1 MKQLTI
7 ILILASVLFVSCQK
21 EEDEITFQ
29 ESGIVVDYAGAGNCN
44 FVIELDNGGRIQPLY
59 YPSGFTFSNGQRV
72 FVKYIELNNVIAGCG
87 RGTATEIIHAE
98 ELSCAPFLDLYAN
111 NYDSLASDPIIIH
124 EAFVDGECL
133 NIKLSYS
140 GGCKKH
146 QIDLARMHPSEANSS
161 TVPTFEIRH
170 NANNDLCEAYFTQ
183 ELRFN
188 LTPLILEGKTE
199 FVLSAK
205 LANGEVYNKIFDLDL
220 DK

>member
-7 ILILASVLFVSCQK
+7 ILILSSVLFVGCQK
-21 EEDEITFQ
+21 EEDEITFR
-29 ESGIVVDYAGAGNCN
+29 ETGVVIDYVGTGDCT
-44 FVIELDNGGRIQPLY
+44 FIIKLDNGVQIQPLY
-59 YPSGFTFSNGQRV
+59 YPTGFTFSNGQRV
-72 FVKYIELNNVIAGCG
+72 FVEYVELNNVIAGCD
-87 RGTATEIIHAE
+87 RGTATEIKYAE
-98 ELSCAPFLDLYAN
+98 ELSCAHFVDLYFE

-140 GGCKKH
+140 GGCKEH
-146 QIDLARMHPSEANSS
+146 QIDLARIHPLEASSS

-205 LANGEVYNKIFDLDL
+205 LTNGDVYNKIFDFDL